1 MRLSFSFSRKKA
13 RREAGL
19 FWQFFAGG
27 FLVKKV
33 PKCFQKTMN
42 FWLIF
47 GNFGLKKYSSHLFMF
62 IAEMVVTRSVV
73 DWADKAIVKFT

>member
-1 MRLSFSFSRKKA
+1 MK
-13 RREAGL
+13 
-19 FWQFFAGG
+19 
-27 FLVKKV
+27 
-33 PKCFQKTMN
+33 MN